1 MRRGRMA
8 LMLALAVSAAFAQA
22 DWENVNFAGSELTS
36 SASEENRVTGPG
48 KAYVCPRPD
57 EGLWEVSFGLSNHF
71 ANLRD
76 EQIRVYSANTVTFQE
91 YNTSSGHAGR
101 SSHVCFKFELSEP
114 VAAAIWDLPSHG
126 RHVSPGT
133 HFSARYSTDGAAWR
147 NAHVYAPGPAAEVDP
162 PRVTLTFDP
171 PAQEVY
177 VGWFAE
183 VPEGQTGYWN
193 LGSTGTLTFL
203 RPGETPQL
211 ETERAAQPDEP
222 CAALHGE
229 RVIPNT
235 FFGTTTH
242 VNSENAIHLMND
254 LDMRTVRI
262 DFPYVGLEPAP
273 GQYNFDPELW
283 IIRSADLGLEHGLD
297 QLVVVTNPP
306 PWSQLENGTF
316 PSDMHAGA
324 FEEFMFQLASKY
336 KGKITH
342 WQAMNEPNMALWK
355 ERFIVFLK
363 AFHKGV
369 KRADPANKVV
379 LCGLAGDA
387 PAQLDTIYRL
397 GGKEYFDILG
407 AHPYTRPALPESGGY
422 LHKIQALHDVMTKYS
437 DDKPLWVTEMG
448 WNGVEASMLAY
459 LRDKYQGHRAYAC
472 TEEDQARGLARLYLI
487 SATIP
492 WIERVYFFHLHQESP
507 YTEVMEQV
515 DFYMGLFTPW
525 LEGNVRPKDAY
536 FAVKQVIR
544 VLNEATFKERFET
557 VEQVWALAFTRG
569 DEATVALWS
578 LQDGV
583 TIALEDTSMIRDV
596 TSMVGTPVLVDAGRL
611 PLSGRPIYVRT
622 SLSNLPRLKAQLQ
635 AAPLEGCPVLELA
648 LSVDLERTLAD
659 RPVLAVEV
667 ANTGNHPHPI
677 PPIFLSASPTSWTM
691 DTVQIED
698 KEPLPAGASR
708 KHLVNLSS
716 QDARGAEVALDV
728 EARLF
733 DGGLQSKGASTLRYA
748 SAIPRPEAFV
758 ADGDLGEWPENGAIT
773 IGHAEEQRELAGWA
787 GLEDCS
793 GRWWC
798 GCDADALYF
807 VAAIRDDMHQHPT
820 DTAPDEMWRADSIQL
835 GLDVAADA
843 VSVANVP
850 QYDALN
856 DYELGFATTKEGPR
870 VYVWIN
876 PTRQSQPLTL
886 ENCAIVRDEA
896 AKETR
901 YEVAIPWRELG
912 LDNAPSGRWL
922 GMNVLVNDN
931 DGNARKGWLQ
941 WAPGLGYV
949 KDPSRFPKVLLPT
962 LTSCQAERA

>member
-1 MRRGRMA
+1 MGRCRMA
-8 LMLALAVSAAFAQA
+8 LVLTLAVCTASARA
-22 DWENVNFAGSELTS
+22 DWENVNFAGS
-36 SASEENRVTGPG
+36 ASTFNANEENRVLGPG
-48 KAYVCPRPD
+48 KAYACPRPA

-71 ANLRD
+71 ANLHD

-114 VAAAIWDLPSHG
+114 VAAAVWDLPAHG
-126 RHVSPGT
+126 RSVSPGARL
-133 HFSARYSTDGAAWR
+133 SALYSTNGTDWR
-147 NAHVYAPGPAAEVDP
+147 KAHVYAPGPAAEVDP
-162 PRVTLTFDP
+162 PPVTLTFDP
-171 PAQEVY
+171 LAQDVY
-177 VGWFAE
+177 IGWFAE

-193 LGSTGTLTFL
+193 LGNTGTLTFFL
-203 RPGETPQL
+203 PGETPQL
-211 ETERAAQPDEP
+211 ETERAAQPDQP

-235 FFGTTTH
+235 FFATTTH
-242 VNSENAIHLMND
+242 VNSEDAIRFMKD
-254 LDMRTVRI
+254 LNMRTVRI
-262 DFPYVGLEPAP
+262 DFPYVGLEPSP

-297 QLVVVTNPP
+297 QLVVVTTPP
-306 PWSQLENGTF
+306 PWSQTENGTF
-316 PSDMHAGA
+316 PNDEHAGA
-324 FEEFMFQLASKY
+324 FEEFMFQIASKY

-363 AFHKGV
+363 AFHTGV

-397 GGKEYFDILG
+397 GGKDYFDIL
-407 AHPYTRPALPESGGY
+407 ASHSYTRPALPEPGGY
-422 LHKIQALHDVMTKYS
+422 LHIQALHDVMTKYG

-459 LRDKYQGHRAYAC
+459 LQDKFQGHRAYAC

-507 YTEVMEQV
+507 YTEVMEHV
-515 DFYMGLFTPW
+515 DYYMGLFTPW

-536 FAVKQVIR
+536 FAVKQVIN
-544 VLNEATFKERFET
+544 VLNEATFKERLDT
-557 VEQVWALAFTRG
+557 VEQVWALAFTR
-569 DEATVALWS
+569 DEEATVALWS
-578 LQDGV
+578 LHDGV
-583 TIALEDTSMIRDV
+583 IMTLQDASMIRDV

-622 SLSNLPRLKAQLQ
+622 SLSDLPRLKAQIQ
-635 AAPLEGCPVLELA
+635 AAPLEGCRVLELA
-648 LSVDLERTLAD
+648 IGLDLEQTLPGRT
-659 RPVLAVEV
+659 VTAVEV
-667 ANTGNHPHPI
+667 TNTGNHPRTV
-677 PPIFLSASPTSWTM
+677 PPILLTSSPTSWTM

-698 KEPLPAGASR
+698 KDPLPTGASR
-708 KHLVNLSS
+708 KHLVNLTS
-716 QDARGAEVALDV
+716 QDPRGAEVAFDV

-733 DGGLQSKGASTLRYA
+733 DGDLQSKAARTLRYA
-748 SAIPRPEAFV
+748 TAVPKPEAFA
-758 ADGDLGEWPENGAIT
+758 ADGDLSEWPEGGAIA
-773 IGHAEEQRELAGWA
+773 IGRVEDQRELTGWT
-787 GLEDCS
+787 GPEDCS

-798 GCDADALYF
+798 GSDADALYF
-807 VAAIRDDMHQHPT
+807 VAAIRDDVHHQPS
-820 DTAPDEMWRADSIQL
+820 DTAPDEMWRADSIQI
-835 GLDVAADA
+835 GLDMAADA
-843 VSVANVP
+843 ASVANVP
-850 QYDALN
+850 QYDADN
-856 DYELGFATTKEGPR
+856 DYEIAFAVTDDGPR
-870 VYVWIN
+870 VYVLVN
-876 PTRQSQPLTL
+876 PTRQGQPLTL
-886 ENCAIVRDEA
+886 KDCAIVRDEA

-901 YEVAIPWRELG
+901 YEVAIPRRELG
-912 LDNAPSGRWL
+912 LDSAPSGRWI
-922 GMNVLVNDN
+922 GMNVIVNDN

-941 WAPGLGYV
+941 WAPGIGYT

-962 LTSCQAERA
+962 LTSR